1 MENVKIRKYF
11 ERKSEDVQEILI
23 KIVEDSLLC
32 LYNQSVIKDKTPKIV
47 SDIKEKVSNSTN
59 KVEIVTEQM
68 EVDMEE
74 GVMNEYYNRF

>member
-1 MENVKIRKYF
+1 MGTTQMLIFLVVVWLI
-11 ERKSEDVQEILI
+11 ILATELFT
-23 KIVEDSLLC
+23 V
-32 LYNQSVIKDKTPKIV
+32 SVIKDKTPKIV

-59 KVEIVTEQM
+59 NVEIVTEQM

>member
-1 MENVKIRKYF
+1 MGTTQTLIFLVVVWLI
-11 ERKSEDVQEILI
+11 ILATELFT
-23 KIVEDSLLC
+23 V
-32 LYNQSVIKDKTPKIV
+32 SVIKDKTPKIV

-74 GVMNEYYNRF
+74 GVMNEYYNKF

>member
-1 MENVKIRKYF
+1 MGTTQTLIFLVVIWLI
-11 ERKSEDVQEILI
+11 ILATELFT
-23 KIVEDSLLC
+23 V
-32 LYNQSVIKDKTPKIV
+32 SVIKDKTPKIV

-59 KVEIVTEQM
+59 KVEIITEQM

>member
-1 MENVKIRKYF
+1 MMGTTQTLIFLVVVWLI
-11 ERKSEDVQEILI
+11 ILATELFT
-23 KIVEDSLLC
+23 V
-32 LYNQSVIKDKTPKIV
+32 SVIKDKTPKIV

>member
-1 MENVKIRKYF
+1 MGTTQMLIFLVVVWLI
-11 ERKSEDVQEILI
+11 ILATELFT
-23 KIVEDSLLC
+23 V
-32 LYNQSVIKDKTPKIV
+32 SVIKDKTPKIV

-59 KVEIVTEQM
+59 KVEIITEQM

>member
-1 MENVKIRKYF
+1 MMGTTQMLIFLVVVWLI
-11 ERKSEDVQEILI
+11 ILATELFT
-23 KIVEDSLLC
+23 V
-32 LYNQSVIKDKTPKIV
+32 SVIKDKTPKIV

>member
-1 MENVKIRKYF
+1 MGTTQTLIFLVVVWLI
-11 ERKSEDVQEILI
+11 ILATELFT
-23 KIVEDSLLC
+23 V
-32 LYNQSVIKDKTPKIV
+32 SVIKDKTPKIV

>member
-1 MENVKIRKYF
+1 MGTT
-11 ERKSEDVQEILI
+11 QMLI
-23 KIVEDSLLC
+23 FLVVVWLIVLATELFTV
-32 LYNQSVIKDKTPKIV
+32 SVIKDKTPKIV

-59 KVEIVTEQM
+59 KVEIITEQM

>member
-1 MENVKIRKYF
+1 MGTTQTLIFLVVVWLI
-11 ERKSEDVQEILI
+11 ILATELFT
-23 KIVEDSLLC
+23 V
-32 LYNQSVIKDKTPKIV
+32 SVIKDKTPKIV
-47 SDIKEKVSNSTN
+47 SDIKEKVRNSTN

>member
-1 MENVKIRKYF
+1 MGTTQTLIFLVVVWLI
-11 ERKSEDVQEILI
+11 ILATELFT
-23 KIVEDSLLC
+23 V
-32 LYNQSVIKDKTPKIV
+32 SVIKDKTPKIV
-47 SDIKEKVSNSTN
+47 SDIKEKVSNGTN

>member
-1 MENVKIRKYF
+1 MGTTQMLIFLVVVWLI
-11 ERKSEDVQEILI
+11 ILAT
-23 KIVEDSLLC
+23 E
-32 LYNQSVIKDKTPKIV
+32 LYTVSVIKDKTPKIV

>member
-1 MENVKIRKYF
+1 MGTTQMLIFLVVVWLI
-11 ERKSEDVQEILI
+11 ILATELFT
-23 KIVEDSLLC
+23 V
-32 LYNQSVIKDKTPKIV
+32 SVIKDKTPKIV
-47 SDIKEKVSNSTN
+47 SDIKEKVSNTTN

>member
-1 MENVKIRKYF
+1 M
-11 ERKSEDVQEILI
+11 LI
-23 KIVEDSLLC
+23 
-32 LYNQSVIKDKTPKIV
+32 

>member
-1 MENVKIRKYF
+1 MGTTQTLIFLIVIWLI
-11 ERKSEDVQEILI
+11 ILATELFT
-23 KIVEDSLLC
+23 V
-32 LYNQSVIKDKTPKIV
+32 SVIKDKTPKIV

>member
-1 MENVKIRKYF
+1 MGTTQMLIFLVVVWLI
-11 ERKSEDVQEILI
+11 ILATELFT
-23 KIVEDSLLC
+23 V
-32 LYNQSVIKDKTPKIV
+32 SVIKDKTPKIV

>member
-1 MENVKIRKYF
+1 MPPKYIWIYLV
-11 ERKSEDVQEILI
+11 ESGICCGWVSKSLSINSE
-23 KIVEDSLLC
+23 
-32 LYNQSVIKDKTPKIV
+32 DKTPKIV

>member
-1 MENVKIRKYF
+1 MGTTQTLIFLVVVWLI
-11 ERKSEDVQEILI
+11 ILATELFT
-23 KIVEDSLLC
+23 V
-32 LYNQSVIKDKTPKIV
+32 SVIKDKTPKIV

-68 EVDMEE
+68 DVDMEE

>member
-1 MENVKIRKYF
+1 MGTTQTLIFLVVVWLI
-11 ERKSEDVQEILI
+11 ILATELFT
-23 KIVEDSLLC
+23 V
-32 LYNQSVIKDKTPKIV
+32 SVIKDKTPKIV

-59 KVEIVTEQM
+59 NVEIVTEQM

>member
-1 MENVKIRKYF
+1 MGTTQTLIFLVVVWLI
-11 ERKSEDVQEILI
+11 ILATE
-23 KIVEDSLLC
+23 VFTV
-32 LYNQSVIKDKTPKIV
+32 SVIKDKTPKIV

>member
-1 MENVKIRKYF
+1 MGTTQMLIFLVVVWLI
-11 ERKSEDVQEILI
+11 ILATELFT
-23 KIVEDSLLC
+23 V
-32 LYNQSVIKDKTPKIV
+32 SVIKDKTPKIV
-47 SDIKEKVSNSTN
+47 SDIKEKVSNGTN

>member
-1 MENVKIRKYF
+1 MGTTQTLIFLVVIWLI
-11 ERKSEDVQEILI
+11 ILATELFT
-23 KIVEDSLLC
+23 V
-32 LYNQSVIKDKTPKIV
+32 SVIKDKTPKIV